1 MGHSVNHRLAAAPR
15 AGSKDRADHRGGAY
29 STTLS
34 SIGLVLAD
42 RPCLPRRWSCD
53 LRPERASPDY
63 PDHLSN
69 VPCPLPRW
77 IGAGACVGC
86 FCVPRGLPRQS
97 GGSASTTSLSRPAQ
111 ASLALRPA
119 GSLDRPRRP
128 LSRGFETTSYPTAP
142 LVSYQI
148 NRQLSGWFLPPLV
161 FRAFGAHCLLMAKS
175 RHPAPS
181 GARSAVRS

>member
-42 RPCLPRRWSCD
+42 PPCLPRRWSCD

-69 VPCPLPRW
+69 VPCPLPPVDRS
-77 IGAGACVGC
+77 GCMCRLLLRSTRPSPTVRRVGIHNISFEVC
-86 FCVPRGLPRQS
+86 SGFTRVTARRIARPPEAAFVTRLRNGQLPD
-97 GGSASTTSLSRPAQ
+97 RPA
-111 ASLALRPA
+111 
-119 GSLDRPRRP
+119 
-128 LSRGFETTSYPTAP
+128 
-142 LVSYQI
+142 
-148 NRQLSGWFLPPLV
+148 RQLPDQPTTLWVVPSSTGGPRLP
-161 FRAFGAHCLLMAKS
+161 GALS
-175 RHPAPS
+175 P
-181 GARSAVRS
+181 